1 MPLVLRVD
9 NDITSQLL
17 NHMKMKIVLGSRHE
31 NSILNHMK
39 MKIVLGSRQVITNN
53 MMVTEDL
60 YNH

>member
-39 MKIVLGSRQVITNN
+39 MKIVLGSRHENSIRFETGN
-53 MMVTEDL
+53 
-60 YNH
+60 Y

>member
-17 NHMKMKIVLGSRHE
+17 KHMKMKIVLGSRHE

-39 MKIVLGSRQVITNN
+39 MKIVLGSRHENSIKF
-53 MMVTEDL
+53 
-60 YNH
+60 

>member
-17 NHMKMKIVLGSRHE
+17 KHMKMKIVLGSRHE

-39 MKIVLGSRQVITNN
+39 MKIVLGSRHENSIRFETGN
-53 MMVTEDL
+53 
-60 YNH
+60 Y